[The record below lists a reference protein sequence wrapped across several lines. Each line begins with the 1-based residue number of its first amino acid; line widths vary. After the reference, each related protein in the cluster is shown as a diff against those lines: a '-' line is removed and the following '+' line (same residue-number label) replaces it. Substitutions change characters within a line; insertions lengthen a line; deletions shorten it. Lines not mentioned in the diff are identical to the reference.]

1 MQQTGAA
8 ADLAL
13 ELKRCVAATPSE
25 QKEVSGVSK
34 TYAPTYGSLTEAKA
48 SPFLRERTRR
58 ERERAEE
65 AVSKRYRRLVAIRR
79 RAS

>member
-1 MQQTGAA
+1 M
-8 ADLAL
+8 
-13 ELKRCVAATPSE
+13 
-25 QKEVSGVSK
+25 SK
-34 TYAPTYGSLTEAKA
+34 SYAPTYRGALADAKT

-58 ERERAEE
+58 EREREEE